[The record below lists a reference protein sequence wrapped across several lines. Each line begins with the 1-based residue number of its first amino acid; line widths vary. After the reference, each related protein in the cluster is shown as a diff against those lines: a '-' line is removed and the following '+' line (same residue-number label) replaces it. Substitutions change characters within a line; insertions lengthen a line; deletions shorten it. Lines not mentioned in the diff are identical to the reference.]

1 MTENKIKIIKKS
13 VTGKDER
20 GRSLMIIEDESI
32 KSPKRFATAIAPR
45 DFHAQVGE
53 SILKT
58 REVNYVESHM
68 KDINEVRDMYSYLL
82 NGSKN

>member
-1 MTENKIKIIKKS
+1 MSENKIRIIKKS
-13 VTGKDER
+13 VTGKDEK

-58 REVNYVESHM
+58 REINYVESHM
-68 KDINEVRDMYSYLL
+68 EDINDVKNMYSYLL
-82 NGSKN
+82 KESK